1 MRSLIA
7 TAILTLAATLVAT
20 PAGAQTTRVEIDVTG
35 PHNPYCGAWQNGTWV
50 PNGNCVDEAAPQTT
64 TNGTTTTNTTVVV
77 PPAQTTT
84 TTTDTGRVSPD
95 SRAWQ
100 TLHGTIIGVNGH
112 LVTIQQA
119 NRTLVVNDSPALS
132 RLASGRVATGRQVV
146 MHGYWEGGTY
156 YVTRFE

>member
-1 MRSLIA
+1 M
-7 TAILTLAATLVAT
+7 VAM

-64 TNGTTTTNTTVVV
+64 TGTTTNTTTVVV

-84 TTTDTGRVSPD
+84 TNVQGTERTGSD
-95 SRAWQ
+95 GRAWQ

-112 LVTIQQA
+112 LVTVQQA

-132 RLASGRVATGRQVV
+132 RDATGRVAVGRQVV

-156 YVTRFE
+156 YVTTMQ